1 MWTLR
6 QSSMASTTPFH
17 ELIKKKRDGLK
28 LTDADV
34 GDMVAKVVSGEAADV
49 QIGAMLMAM
58 FLKGLDAEETAS
70 LTRHMVDSGDKLE
83 WDEEWRELLVDKHS
97 TGGVG
102 DKVSLPL
109 APALAACGLKV
120 PMMSGR
126 GLDFTGGTL
135 DKLESIRGFKVSQSV
150 EAMRSAL
157 EDPGCFIVGPTA
169 RLAPA
174 DGELYK
180 RRDVTGTVDSVPLIT
195 SSIVSK
201 KVAEGTRALVMDI
214 KVGSAA
220 LCKTEEAAKELARSI
235 IDVAKLL
242 DVPTTAVL
250 TRMDVPIGR
259 AVGNA
264 LEVAEAVRCL
274 RGEGPAD
281 LEDLVCVLGGELLL
295 MRGRA
300 LTRAAGRER
309 IRTALR
315 DGSALDRFRR
325 MLERQGVSAADAE
338 AVCAE
343 PWRLLPRAARTTPVL
358 AKRAGAVRGI
368 AGLAIARACQ
378 RLGAGRS
385 RPDQPLDLA
394 VGVVLDDALH
404 VGAAVHAGDV
414 LMTVHHTH
422 DLPDDVLDLLRT
434 AVDIAE
440 EAGPGDTRRDRVIVI
455 LS

>member
-1 MWTLR
+1 M
-6 QSSMASTTPFH
+6 SSATPFH
-17 ELIKKKRDGLK
+17 ELIKKKRDGVK
-28 LTDADV
+28 LSDADL

-83 WDEEWRELLVDKHS
+83 WGEEWRDLLVDKHS

-120 PMMSGR
+120 PMISGR

-135 DKLESIRGFKVSQSV
+135 DKLESIRGYKVMQPV
-150 EAMRSAL
+150 EAMHAAL

-220 LCKTEEAAKELARSI
+220 LCKTVESATTLARSI
-235 IDVAKLL
+235 IDVATLL

-250 TRMDVPIGR
+250 TRMDMPIGR

-264 LEVAEAVRCL
+264 LEVAEAVSCL
-274 RGEGPAD
+274 RGQGPRD
-281 LEDLVCVLGGELLL
+281 LEDLVCVLGGELLH

-300 LTRAAGRER
+300 ADRAAGRER
-309 IRTALR
+309 VRAALH
-315 DGSALDRFRR
+315 DGSALGCFRR
-325 MLERQGVSAADAE
+325 MLERQGVAAADAE

-343 PWRLLPRAARTTPVL
+343 PWRVLPRAAHTTPVL
-358 AKRAGAVRGI
+358 APRGGAVRAV
-368 AGLAIARACQ
+368 AGLDIARACQ
-378 RLGAGRS
+378 RLGAGRC
-385 RPDQPLDLA
+385 RPDQALDLA

-404 VGAAVHAGDV
+404 VGAPVLAGDV
-414 LMTVHHTH
+414 LMTVHHTQER
-422 DLPDDVLDLLRT
+422 LPDDVLALLRG
-434 AVDIAE
+434 AVDIGE
-440 EAGPGDTRRDRVIVI
+440 EAPGDCRPSSDRVIDI